1 MRGRRP
7 SRKEVKP
14 RRTRSR
20 PGPIP
25 TLGELAR
32 QASWVHVYCE
42 ARGCHHSAPLRLAEV
57 IVRYGEEASSNVLR
71 VRTRCT
77 ACGAIG
83 ATIRLPSWVDST
95 TGRAPFPTTRSK

>member
-1 MRGRRP
+1 MRGRKP
-7 SRKEVKP
+7 SREEAKP
-14 RRTRSR
+14 RRAKSR

-25 TLGELAR
+25 TLGELSR

-42 ARGCHHSAPLRLAEV
+42 ARGCHHSAPLRLGEV
-57 IVRYGEEASSNVLR
+57 IARYGEDAGSDVLR
-71 VRTRCT
+71 TKTRCT

-95 TGRAPFPTTRSK
+95 TGHAPFPSDRK